1 MKSFTTATL
10 FLILP
15 TLLFATPVPVNMGVP
30 FELAPGQSAELLDG
44 DLYLVFT
51 GILSESRCPLGAICV
66 WEGDAEAAVVGD
78 LPGEI
83 QFNCI
88 LHTSTMFAQS
98 CDMDPYK
105 VFLLRVD
112 PYPVLDAPPIDPMD
126 YRATLII
133 VEAGPVDVEK
143 KAWGSIKA
151 LYR

>member
-1 MKSFTTATL
+1 MTRLITATL
-10 FLILP
+10 LLILP
-15 TLLFATPVPVNMGVP
+15 SMLFAVPLPVNMGVP
-30 FELAPGQSAELLDG
+30 FELAPGGSAELMDG

-51 GILSESRCPLGAICV
+51 GILTDSRCPLGAICF

-88 LHTSTMFAQS
+88 LHTSTQFAQS

-133 VEAGPVDVEK
+133 VEAGPVDIEK

-151 LYR
+151 LFR

>member
-10 FLILP
+10 LLILP
-15 TLLFATPVPVNMGVP
+15 TLLFAVPVPIHMGVP
-30 FELAPGQSAELLDG
+30 FELAPGQSAELMDG

-98 CDMDPYK
+98 CDM
-105 VFLLRVD
+105 VVVTGHQHRS
-112 PYPVLDAPPIDPMD
+112 
-126 YRATLII
+126 R
-133 VEAGPVDVEK
+133 G
-143 KAWGSIKA
+143 
-151 LYR
+151 